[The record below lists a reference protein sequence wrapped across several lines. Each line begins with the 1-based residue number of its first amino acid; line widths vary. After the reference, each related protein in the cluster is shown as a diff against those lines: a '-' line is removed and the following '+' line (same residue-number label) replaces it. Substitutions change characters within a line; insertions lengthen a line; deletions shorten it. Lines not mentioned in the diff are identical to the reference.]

1 MKEYNRKT
9 KRWEEKDNTNIK
21 LKKRDTCKGGK
32 LHDWVLTLPYG
43 YEHIEGLYVDA
54 KPVYE
59 AFEAL
64 QAMYNTLHEELE
76 KVGIRK
82 IKTFYLGQ
90 GYIKTKEY
98 VCSVCGKH
106 HYGDL

>member
-32 LHDWVLTLPYG
+32 LHDWVLTLPFG

-54 KPVYE
+54 MPVYE

-64 QAMYNTLHEELE
+64 QAMSDTLHTEL
-76 KVGIRK
+76 KRVGIVRK
-82 IKTFYLGQ
+82 SRTSWSKYYLE
-90 GYIKTKEY
+90 TKQY
-98 VCSVCGKH
+98 VCSVCGKKH
-106 HYGDL
+106 WGDL